1 MDLEKRLEQYLQ
13 SEDFEMD
20 LGDLIHD
27 YRAQGLP
34 VPPMEQLR
42 EEATAE
48 AWRCLETIMICE
60 KRDIF
65 GRKQR
70 TRKTEPALCPA
81 AAAGRWNTCNGKR
94 I

>member
-48 AWRCLETIMICE
+48 AWRSCRRCGAVEHL
-60 KRDIF
+60 
-65 GRKQR
+65 Q
-70 TRKTEPALCPA
+70 
-81 AAAGRWNTCNGKR
+81 W
-94 I
+94 